1 MRNAKLLASI
11 GAVMFSASTAAQ
23 TQSPYLQPDDT
34 WISLSGTIES
44 VQRDSFLLDYGRAS
58 VTVEMDDGDRDADA
72 YKLLPGDSVTVNGLI
87 DDDFF
92 EMTTIEASSVY
103 VESINS
109 YFYASA
115 MDEEAATFFDPIVT
129 VTGPIMEGDAIIQG
143 TITAVEPLEEELV
156 LNTGDHLMIVEVDD
170 LGYDPLDNEGYL
182 QLDVNDEVTISGT
195 MTEEMF
201 ENRLFEADFIVTVN
215 NS

>member
-1 MRNAKLLASI
+1 MNSIKLMASF
-11 GAVMFSASTAAQ
+11 GAAIFAVSTAAQ

-34 WISLSGTIES
+34 WISLSGTVES
-44 VQRDSFLLDYGRAS
+44 VQQDSFVLDYGRAS
-58 VTVEMDDGDRDADA
+58 VIVEMDDGDRDADA
-72 YKLLPGDSVTVNGLI
+72 YALLQGDNVVVNGLI

-115 MDEEAATFFDPIVT
+115 MDEESATFFDPIISV
-129 VTGPIMEGDAIIQG
+129 VGPIVEGDATIQG

-156 LNTGDHLMIVEVDD
+156 LNTGDRVMIVEVDD
-170 LGYDPLDNEGYL
+170 LGYDALDNEGYL
-182 QLDVNDEVTISGT
+182 QLDVDDEIIVSGT

-201 ENRLFEADFIVTVN
+201 ENRLFEADYIVTVN

>member
-11 GAVMFSASTAAQ
+11 SAVFFSASTFAQ
-23 TQSPYLQPDDT
+23 GPSPYLQPDDT
-34 WISLSGTIES
+34 WISLGGTVES
-44 VQRDSFLLDYGRAS
+44 VQENSFLLDYGRGS

-72 YKLLPGDSVTVNGLI
+72 YALLAGDKVVVNGLV

-103 VESINS
+103 VESIS
-109 YFYASA
+109 AYFYASA
-115 MDEEAATFFDPIVT
+115 VDEESLAIVDPIVS
-129 VTGPIMEGDAIIQG
+129 VVGPVVVGDATLQG

-156 LNTGDHLMIVEVDD
+156 LDTGDNLMIVEVDD
-170 LGYDPLDNEGYL
+170 MGYDPLDNEGYL
-182 QLDVNDEVTISGT
+182 QLDVGDEVTVSGT
-195 MTEEMF
+195 MTPEMF
-201 ENRLFEADFIVTVN
+201 ENHLFEAEYIVTLN

>member
-11 GAVMFSASTAAQ
+11 GAVFFSASTFAQ
-23 TQSPYLQPDDT
+23 TPSPYLQPDDT
-34 WISLSGTIES
+34 WISISGTVES
-44 VQRDSFLLDYGRAS
+44 VQEDSFLLDYGRAS

-72 YKLLPGDSVTVNGLI
+72 YSLLEGDKVVVNGLV

-92 EMTTIEASSVY
+92 EMTKIEASSVY
-103 VESINS
+103 VESISS

-115 MDEEAATFFDPIVT
+115 MDEESATFFDPIVT
-129 VTGPIMEGDAIIQG
+129 VVGPITDGDVTIQG
-143 TITAVEPLEEELV
+143 TITAVEPLEEEFI
-156 LNTGDHLMIVEVDD
+156 LNTDDRLMIVEVDD
-170 LGYDPLDNEGYL
+170 LGYDALDNEGYL
-182 QLDVNDEVTISGT
+182 QLDVGDKVTVSGS

-201 ENRLFEADFIVTVN
+201 EDHLMEADYVVTLN

>member
-1 MRNAKLLASI
+1 MKKFKLMSAISAL
-11 GAVMFSASTAAQ
+11 MFSAAAAAQ

-34 WISLSGTIES
+34 WISLSGTVES
-44 VQRDSFLLDYGRAS
+44 VTADSFLLDYGRAS
-58 VTVEMDDGDRDADA
+58 VTVEMDDGYRDADG
-72 YKLLPGDSVTVNGLI
+72 YKLMEGDKVVVNGLI

-109 YFYASA
+109 YFYASPV
-115 MDEEAATFFDPIVT
+115 DEEAFAFFDPIVT
-129 VTGPIMEGDAIIQG
+129 VVDPIMDGDATIQG
-143 TITAVEPLEEELV
+143 TITAVEPLEEEIV
-156 LNTGDHLMIVEVDD
+156 LNSDGRLMIVEVDE
-170 LGYDPLDNEGYL
+170 LGYDALDNVGYL
-182 QLDVNDEVTISGT
+182 QLDVGDEVVISGT

-201 ENRLFEADFIVTVN
+201 EDHLFVAENIATIN

>member
-1 MRNAKLLASI
+1 MNSIKLMASF
-11 GAVMFSASTAAQ
+11 GAAIFAASTAAQ

-34 WISLSGTIES
+34 WISLSGTVES
-44 VQRDSFLLDYGRAS
+44 VQEDSFVLDYGRAS
-58 VTVEMDDGDRDADA
+58 VIVEMDDGDRDADA
-72 YKLLPGDSVTVNGLI
+72 YALLQGDNVVVNGLI

-115 MDEEAATFFDPIVT
+115 MDEESTTFFDPIISV
-129 VTGPIMEGDAIIQG
+129 VGPIVEGDATIQG
-143 TITAVEPLEEELV
+143 TITSVEPLEEELV
-156 LNTGDHLMIVEVDD
+156 LNTGDRLMIVEVDD
-170 LGYDPLDNEGYL
+170 LGYDPLDNDGYL
-182 QLDVNDEVTISGT
+182 QLDVDDEIIVSGT

-201 ENRLFEADFIVTVN
+201 ENRLFEADYIVTVN

>member
-1 MRNAKLLASI
+1 
-11 GAVMFSASTAAQ
+11 MFSAAAAAQ

-34 WISLSGTIES
+34 WISLSGTVES
-44 VQRDSFLLDYGRAS
+44 VTADSFLLDYGRAS
-58 VTVEMDDGDRDADA
+58 VTVEMDDGDRDADG
-72 YKLLPGDSVTVNGLI
+72 YKLMEGDKVVVNGLI

-109 YFYASA
+109 YFYASPV
-115 MDEEAATFFDPIVT
+115 DEEAFAFFDPIVT
-129 VTGPIMEGDAIIQG
+129 VVDPIMDGDATIQG
-143 TITAVEPLEEELV
+143 TITAVEPLEEEIV
-156 LNTGDHLMIVEVDD
+156 LNSDGRLMIVEVDE
-170 LGYDPLDNEGYL
+170 LGYDALDNVGYL
-182 QLDVNDEVTISGT
+182 QLDVGDEVVISGT

-201 ENRLFEADFIVTVN
+201 EDHLFVAENIATIN

>member
-11 GAVMFSASTAAQ
+11 GAVFFSASTVAQ

-44 VQRDSFLLDYGRAS
+44 VQEDSFLLDYGRAS
-58 VTVEMDDGDRDADA
+58 VIVEMDDGDRDADA
-72 YKLLPGDSVTVNGLI
+72 YKLLPGDSVVVNGLI

-92 EMTTIEASSVY
+92 EMTTVEASSVY
-103 VESINS
+103 VESINT

-115 MDEEAATFFDPIVT
+115 MDEESVTFFDPIVT
-129 VTGPIMEGDAIIQG
+129 VTGPIVEGDAMIQG

-156 LNTGDHLMIVEVDD
+156 LNTGDRLMIVEVDD
-170 LGYDPLDNEGYL
+170 LGYDALDNEGYL
-182 QLDVNDEVTISGT
+182 QLDVGDEVTISGT

-201 ENRLFEADFIVTVN
+201 ENRLFEADYIVTVN